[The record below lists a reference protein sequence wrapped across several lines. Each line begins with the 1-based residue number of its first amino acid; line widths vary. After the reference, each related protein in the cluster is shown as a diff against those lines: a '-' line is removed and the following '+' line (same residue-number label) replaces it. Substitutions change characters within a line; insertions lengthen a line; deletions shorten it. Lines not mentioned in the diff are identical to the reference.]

1 MLSTQA
7 AEAGAVALLGK
18 ETPPNTIAAQLL
30 AAADGRVGWSV
41 E

>member
-1 MLSTQA
+1 VLSAQA
-7 AEAGAVALLGK
+7 ANAGAVALIGK
-18 ETPPNTIAAQLL
+18 ETPPDTIAAQLL